1 MTATADRSGTPVA
14 LTQAEVADRV
24 RRDILSGELVPGQRL
39 VEIDL
44 SSSLGAS
51 RGAVRGALIDLTH
64 EGLVERIA
72 HRGARVRAVSLDEA
86 IQIIEVRQAL
96 EALCAFKAAF
106 NITPE
111 QAEELRALGSSMSK
125 AVADGDLAE
134 YSRLN
139 QRLDERMI
147 AIADQPVAAGV
158 LARLQAQNVRHQ
170 FRLAFR
176 PGRAE
181 QSLPEHLAIIDALC
195 DRDPGAARS
204 AVEAHL
210 ESVLEALRHS

>member
-1 MTATADRSGTPVA
+1 MTATADRSSTAVA

-24 RRDILSGELVPGQRL
+24 RRDILSGDLVPGQRL

-44 SSSLGAS
+44 SASLGAS

-72 HRGARVRAVSLDEA
+72 NRGARVRTVSVDEA
-86 IQIIEVRQAL
+86 LQITEVRQAL
-96 EALCAFKAAF
+96 EALCAFKAAL
-106 NITPE
+106 NITPA
-111 QAEELRALGSSMSK
+111 QAEELRALGASMSQ
-125 AVADGDLAE
+125 AVADGDLGE

-139 QRLDERMI
+139 QRLDERVI

-158 LARLQAQNVRHQ
+158 LAKLQAQNVRHQ

-181 QSLPEHLAIIDALC
+181 QSLPEHLAIIEAVC

-204 AVEAHL
+204 AVERHL
-210 ESVLEALRHS
+210 ESVIDALQHS

>member
-1 MTATADRSGTPVA
+1 MTATADRSSTAAA
-14 LTQAEVADRV
+14 LTQAEVAERV
-24 RRDILSGELVPGQRL
+24 RRDILSGDLVPGQRL

-72 HRGARVRAVSLDEA
+72 NRGARVRAVSVEEA
-86 IQIIEVRQAL
+86 LQITEVRQAL

-106 NITPE
+106 NITPA
-111 QAEELRALGSSMSK
+111 QAKELRDLGSRMSK
-125 AVADGDLAE
+125 AVSDGDLGE

-139 QRLDERMI
+139 QRLDERVI

-158 LARLQAQNVRHQ
+158 LAKLQAQNVRHQ

-181 QSLPEHLAIIDALC
+181 QSLPEHLAIIEALC
-195 DRDPGAARS
+195 DRDPGAAKS

-210 ESVLEALRHS
+210 ESVIDALRHS